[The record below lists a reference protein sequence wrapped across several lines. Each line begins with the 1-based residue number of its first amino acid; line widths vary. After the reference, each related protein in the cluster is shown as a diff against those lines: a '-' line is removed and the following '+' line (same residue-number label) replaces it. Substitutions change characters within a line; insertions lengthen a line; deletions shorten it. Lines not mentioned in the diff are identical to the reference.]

1 MKSKLAMVIYILFA
15 IASFLFGVKMF
26 QMGDNLR
33 GILFMVAVAC
43 WGMCI
48 YNNSIMNRR
57 EKQRVATVTKS
68 KKNNYMTKSSL
79 KPLIENLSQYIYN
92 DCFNIHNAVI
102 DALIKNEN
110 KVSIIELI

>member
-57 EKQRVATVTKS
+57 EKQRVASVTQSQKNNKKKS
-68 KKNNYMTKSSL
+68 KSKSR
-79 KPLIENLSQYIYN
+79 
-92 DCFNIHNAVI
+92 
-102 DALIKNEN
+102 
-110 KVSIIELI
+110 